1 MFDAILASM
10 GTLGVLASIVAGL
23 RALSAATPDAAAAP
37 EDEAAPGPAC
47 HARRRHGRARAS
59 RAQCAS
65 RTGKGLR
72 SSR

>member
-1 MFDAILASM
+1 MFDALLATI
-10 GTLGVLASIVAGL
+10 GTLGALASIVAGL
-23 RALSAATPDAAAAP
+23 RAHAAGTTDEDTAP
-37 EDEAAPGPAC
+37 EEAPAAIC
-47 HARRRHGRARAS
+47 PARSRRHGRARAS